1 MRSLQGHLEKM
12 KSVLAGHTCIVQG
25 WDTGMNENREVRKQ
39 WSVRSMAGVGRG
51 SEAATGVLVQR
62 WEHPV
67 ELLLGKKRDTGKDMK
82 IVS

>member
-25 WDTGMNENREVRKQ
+25 WDTGMNENSEVRKQ
-39 WSVRSMAGVGRG
+39 WSVRSMTGVGRG

-67 ELLLGKKRDTGKDMK
+67 ELLLGKKETQEKT
-82 IVS
+82 

>member
-67 ELLLGKKRDTGKDMK
+67 ELLLEKKETQEKT
-82 IVS
+82 